1 MAKEDVLLRQAS
13 RAYKQ
18 GDKHTAARLLR
29 ELLAH
34 NPQHAIAWYGLAMCT
49 DDPAERRL
57 YLEKALELQPELKA
71 AQKQLQR
78 LEGEHRSLARGSE
91 SRFWKGFAWVV
102 FILAICTCVLL
113 VDTAYRLAQETRF
126 GFQSTATY
134 QAQKRVKQQLLAT
147 HRAQSQA
154 TATAKYQATAT
165 YEACVVEFY
174 DQMLLLLSRFF
185 RQQSIAENTPRLLLA
200 EQIARLEDIRTEAW
214 NMPSKKCRPRIHAR
228 LMDYMDKTIAAY
240 NAFLGDKDEESMI
253 LLLASWKALA
263 DLDDEVIRDGKRG
276 GLVAL
281 FRQKGYFYWEG
292 LDDPKWK
299 EKLYEQ

>member
-1 MAKEDVLLRQAS
+1 MMQSEETLLRQAS

-18 GDKHTAARLLR
+18 GDKTTAARLLR
-29 ELLAH
+29 DLLAQ
-34 NPQHAIAWYGLAMCT
+34 NPRNAMAWYGLAMCT

-57 YLEKALELQPELKA
+57 YLEKALEIQPEFEVARRK
-71 AQKQLQR
+71 LQR
-78 LEGEHRSLARGSE
+78 LERKQHAAARGTE
-91 SRFWKGFAWVV
+91 NRFWKGLAWAV
-102 FILAICTCVLL
+102 FILPICTCVLF
-113 VDTAYRLAQETRF
+113 VDAAYRMAQETRF

-134 QAQKRVKQQLLAT
+134 QAQKRAKQQLLAT
-147 HRAQSQA
+147 QRAQSQA

-185 RQQSIAENTPRLLLA
+185 RQQSIAENTPRLFLA

-240 NAFLGDKDEESMI
+240 N
-253 LLLASWKALA
+253 
-263 DLDDEVIRDGKRG
+263 R
-276 GLVAL
+276 LVA
-281 FRQKGYFYWEG
+281 Q
-292 LDDPKWK
+292 
-299 EKLYEQ
+299 

>member
-1 MAKEDVLLRQAS
+1 M
-13 RAYKQ
+13 
-18 GDKHTAARLLR
+18 
-29 ELLAH
+29 
-34 NPQHAIAWYGLAMCT
+34 
-49 DDPAERRL
+49 
-57 YLEKALELQPELKA
+57 
-71 AQKQLQR
+71 
-78 LEGEHRSLARGSE
+78 
-91 SRFWKGFAWVV
+91 
-102 FILAICTCVLL
+102 
-113 VDTAYRLAQETRF
+113 
-126 GFQSTATY
+126 
-134 QAQKRVKQQLLAT
+134 
-147 HRAQSQA
+147 
-154 TATAKYQATAT
+154 
-165 YEACVVEFY
+165 EFY

-185 RQQSIAENTPRLLLA
+185 RQQAIAENTPRLLLA

-263 DLDDEVIRDGKRG
+263 ALDDEVIRDGKRG

-299 EKLYEQ
+299 EKLQKQ